1 MCRRI
6 FQIVMKV
13 PLGERPGRISWQ
25 EEDGFISGFFEI
37 MGHKNPFSGHLS
49 AEKIIKIEG
58 TLVTL
63 IRNIPFTAEGKIE
76 NGHLKMALTE
86 IRHTY
91 SLEGVEI
98 TGNEEIL

>member
-1 MCRRI
+1 MCERV

-13 PLGERPGRISWQ
+13 PLGERPGRISWA
-25 EEDGFISGFFEI
+25 EDGADVSGFFEI
-37 MGHKNPFSGHLS
+37 MGHKNPFSGQIS
-49 AEKIIKIEG
+49 AEKIIRIEG

-63 IRNIPFTAEGKIE
+63 IRNIPFTAEGRVE
-76 NGHLKMALTE
+76 NGHLKMSLTE

-98 TGNEEIL
+98 TNNEEIL

>member
-1 MCRRI
+1 MCERV

-13 PLGERPGRISWQ
+13 PLGERPGRISWA
-25 EEDGFISGFFEI
+25 EDGTAVSGFLEI

-49 AEKIIKIEG
+49 AEKMIRIEG
-58 TLVTL
+58 ELVTL
-63 IRNIPFTAEGKIE
+63 IRNIPFTAEGRIE
-76 NGHLKMALTE
+76 NGHLKMLLTE

-98 TGNEEIL
+98 TNNEEIL